1 MKLIYMMIYIYIHVG
16 FCCDSVETLIVHVR
30 CMASDDEDGSSK
42 TCMPSVLWAH
52 IALYCYEICISFILK
67 IRNKILALK
76 CWIWWNHL
84 SHTRHA
90 LVIFVTQWSWLQSET
105 ELIVSPHK
113 NKESF
118 IYWKQQHTIYDLEI
132 IWRKTDVDS
141 KEPTLDTDSTKIQSF
156 NFMKPGSILS
166 VWQRSTSAH

>member
-76 CWIWWNHL
+76 C
-84 SHTRHA
+84 
-90 LVIFVTQWSWLQSET
+90 
-105 ELIVSPHK
+105 
-113 NKESF
+113 
-118 IYWKQQHTIYDLEI
+118 
-132 IWRKTDVDS
+132 
-141 KEPTLDTDSTKIQSF
+141 
-156 NFMKPGSILS
+156 
-166 VWQRSTSAH
+166 